1 MKKLITLIF
10 VSLFSINVYSADVR
24 ILNIQDFKLDSKITS
39 TLAEKTKKIEEL
51 HIYQENNDIYV
62 LGWSKDGKIAFI
74 ENRGIDGRGGHDFL
88 FTIQDLV
95 EDKIC
100 YHKEIEC
107 YDFDE
112 FSEYHVLLL
121 TLQECINNNA
131 EELNEK
137 LNEYSIIV
145 KPSEVQFFPLFDKE
159 RNEIK
164 FDVNVIKKGIG
175 KYGLTHMTYEIFAIK
190 NNKYK
195 ILGRKDDVI
204 CEYILPTGYIKS
216 PCEDR
221 IALIVADAEHVYE
234 GAEVFIKFY
243 GCNLNVGFEKKSSII
258 KYMKNGTGK
267 RITRFSNP
275 TGADAMCGFK

>member
-1 MKKLITLIF
+1 MKKLIILIF

-39 TLAEKTKKIEEL
+39 TLAEKTKKIEGL

-100 YHKEIEC
+100 YHKKIEC

-112 FSEYHVLLL
+112 FSEYYVLLL

-216 PCEDR
+216 PYEDR

-243 GCNLNVGFEKKSSII
+243 GCNLNVGFEKKKQYYKTNAYHSFQSWQV
-258 KYMKNGTGK
+258 
-267 RITRFSNP
+267 
-275 TGADAMCGFK
+275 ADAMCGLK